1 VKPILSPAEMAAADK
16 ATIDAGTPSLDLME
30 RAGAAVAR
38 AAVKMAGGAY
48 GRRFVILSGKGNNG
62 GDGFV
67 AARKLAW
74 AGAYPVVVFVEEPSQ
89 FKGDSRINF
98 ERLRGVRRLEFEPD
112 MLRRELSRAT
122 VVVDAIFGTGFSG
135 AASGRVAEAIE
146 VVNAS
151 GVPILA
157 VDIPSGVDGATGE
170 VRGSA
175 VSARATITMGALKTG
190 LLLHPG
196 SAHAGEV
203 EVADIGISSELMRS
217 QFRLVERTDVAMA
230 LLPRPPVAHKK
241 SVGTVMVVAGSVG
254 MSGAAALAARGALR
268 AGAGL
273 VTIAAPASV
282 ALQLDQSVAEALT
295 LPLPETGNATI
306 EASAV
311 DAVLARAEQV
321 DAVAVG
327 PGLTTDPE
335 TVEFVRKLIA
345 ALDKPLVID
354 ADALN
359 ALGGSGGVAAPRGTD
374 SERQGLRS
382 PRDKSR
388 GSVGEIAE
396 RRAPTILTPHPGEIA
411 RLLNVDT
418 AEVGRDRLGSARR
431 AAALANAVVV
441 LKGYRTIV
449 AEPSGDAYLIA
460 TGGPALATGG
470 TGDVLTGI
478 TATFLAAGLG
488 TSQAAWCASWV
499 HGRAGDLLA
508 GRTSDRGVV
517 AGDLPEAL
525 AEVLSELVW
534 NAG

>member
-1 VKPILSPAEMAAADK
+1 MAAADK
-16 ATIDAGTPSLDLME
+16 ATIDAGTPSLELME
-30 RAGAAVAR
+30 RAGGAVAR

-48 GRRFVILSGKGNNG
+48 GRRFVIVCGKGNNG

-74 AGAYPVVVFVEEPSQ
+74 AGAYPVVVLVEDPSS
-89 FKGDSRINF
+89 FRADALHNF
-98 ERLRGVRRLEFEPD
+98 NRLRRIRRIGFEPD
-112 MLRRELSRAT
+112 ALRHELDRAS
-122 VVVDAIFGTGFSG
+122 VVIDAIFGTGFSG
-135 AASGRVAEAIE
+135 SASGTAAEAIE
-146 VVNAS
+146 MVNAS
-151 GVPILA
+151 GVAVLA

-170 VRGSA
+170 VRGPA

-196 SAHAGEV
+196 SEHAGEV
-203 EVADIGISSELMRS
+203 EVADIGISPELLRS
-217 QFRLVERTDVAMA
+217 RFRLVERADVATA
-230 LLPRPPVAHKK
+230 LRPRPPVAHKK

-295 LPLPETGNATI
+295 LPLPETGRGTI

-311 DAVLARAEQV
+311 DAVLARAAEV
-321 DAVAVG
+321 DAVAIG
-327 PGLTTDPE
+327 PGLSTDPE

-359 ALGGSGGVAAPRGTD
+359 AFA
-374 SERQGLRS
+374 
-382 PRDKSR
+382 
-388 GSVGEIAE
+388 GSVNEIAE

-418 AEVGRDRLGSARR
+418 AEVGRDRLGSARQ
-431 AAALANAVVV
+431 AAALSNAVVV

-449 AEPSGDAYLIA
+449 AGPSGDACLIT

-470 TGDVLTGI
+470 TGDVLTGV
-478 TATFLAAGLG
+478 TAAFLAAGLG
-488 TSQAAWCASWV
+488 ASQAAWCASWV

-508 GRTSDRGVV
+508 RRLSDRGVL

-525 AEVLSELVW
+525 AEVLSAL
-534 NAG
+534 AGEVE